1 VITLIV
7 ADIPTAEEIAAYK
20 PENSYSPFH
29 GELDEKYPI
38 GKMLAPDNMAD
49 VSDGAI
55 SPMKWVSIFNS
66 SPARN
71 SEAEMLMGQ
80 FVIAAAR
87 AGQWVDIPHREDEAL
102 ATITLPNGDIL
113 DFSNVKL
120 EFTRAG
126 EILIDKGLA
135 KSVIDDDGKE
145 WYAPT
150 GTLLDFITERLK
162 PYGPDKDTENKS

>member
-1 VITLIV
+1 MVTLIM
-7 ADIPTAEEIAAYK
+7 ADIPTAEEIAAYT
-20 PENSYSPFH
+20 PENPYSPFH

-38 GKMLAPDNMAD
+38 NKMLAPDNMAD

-55 SPMKWVSIFNS
+55 PLMKWVSIFNS

-87 AGQWVDIPHREDEAL
+87 AGQWIDIPHREDEAL
-102 ATITLPNGDIL
+102 NTITLPNGDVL
-113 DFSNVKL
+113 DFSHVKL

-126 EILIDKGLA
+126 EIMVDKGLA
-135 KSVIDDDGKE
+135 KSTTDDDGKE

-150 GTLLDFITERLK
+150 DTLLDFIAERLK
-162 PYGPDKDTENKS
+162 PYGPEKGIENKS